1 MTIVDLTTE
10 DVRDGL
16 AAGDFL
22 IIDVREAHEFAMG
35 RIPGSLS
42 LPLSRFDVGWLRQ
55 FEGQR
60 LVFSCAAGVRSQ
72 HALMAAQSAGLSIT
86 EHYRGGLRDWI
97 MSGGPVDS
105 DGKP

>member
-1 MTIVDLTTE
+1 MTIVDLTMD

-16 AAGDFL
+16 VAGDFV

-42 LPLSRFDVGWLRQ
+42 MPLSRFDVEWLRQ
-55 FEGQR
+55 FDGQR
-60 LVFSCAAGVRSQ
+60 VVFSCAAGIRSQ

-86 EHYRGGLRDWI
+86 EHYRGGLKDWI
-97 MSGGPVDS
+97 MSGGPVDA
-105 DGKP
+105 GG